1 MSFPYISG
9 NRTYHFLFSVQ
20 NDIENKNGFQCPG
33 CKHHVLMDWILGKAA
48 RDGMRIRDIVS
59 AVIVHNGTARCDSR
73 QNTLAASGITS
84 KKVRFNKSLR
94 YNQICLACKAV
105 KFNSVSVRTCAHI
118 RKTSPVTVMDC
129 NFFPV
134 HNLRPKTLC
143 HLLICGCPVTSGG
156 YENRN
161 ASPRISSAHR
171 LKQKRHRNSAGHRT
185 CMVRSNNHNRTRP
198 PGQSFQPGRII
209 RMPERRLYN
218 FVLRLFR
225 NAGRQ
230 SCFYHGA
237 QFFLQN
243 FNCYML
249 LSIRK

>member
-129 NFFPV
+129 
-134 HNLRPKTLC
+134 
-143 HLLICGCPVTSGG
+143 IECGACAYTCP
-156 YENRN
+156 
-161 ASPRISSAHR
+161 AR
-171 LKQKRHRNSAGHRT
+171 LPLTHAFRMGKQK
-185 CMVRSNNHNRTRP
+185 VNNA
-198 PGQSFQPGRII
+198 
-209 RMPERRLYN
+209 RMAAKAKAE
-218 FVLRLFR
+218 
-225 NAGRQ
+225 AEK
-230 SCFYHGA
+230 A
-237 QFFLQN
+237 AAE
-243 FNCYML
+243 
-249 LSIRK
+249 KKEA